1 MCRIFRKNPTKS
13 FGNSLHSFPY
23 ISHHKFYLTGVI
35 PIRTLTSFHKTA
47 ALVLCAAALCGC
59 SNNPTEEQSLS
70 GGASLAYD
78 YITETEP
85 AALPTPTEEPRT
97 TEPQTAESAEEAS
110 EEAVRDPRE
119 VHIGSFDENEFHAE
133 IDRIA
138 AENGVNGFTLCVFAN
153 GEIIHT
159 YSDGMADRA
168 AGIPCGENTKY
179 RMSSISKLAATMA
192 LMTLYDEGVLTPE
205 SELEQLT
212 GMPYNNP
219 QFPDTP
225 VKLWHLLTHT
235 AGLTDNYAYDQ
246 SASRKYTTDY
256 ILSTAYNGRE
266 PGTFYTYS
274 NFGMGTVGSVTERL
288 TGEFFHDFADR
299 VLFDPLGMD
308 AGYTI
313 SKIDDKQSVAVLYAP
328 DGTQND
334 PRAWGRTARYYES
347 FGLGNSYLTANSELL
362 ISCPDLARLG
372 IILAGDGSCGGI
384 RVLSREA
391 VDLINAE
398 YFSEKKFDLG
408 LSVRIYRDNLIE
420 GRVIHG
426 HPGQALGTV
435 NGIYY
440 DVHDGTGMAFCSN
453 GSLAY
458 TSYENGVYDIL
469 NDTVRTV
476 YSTFFSGETEA

>member
-1 MCRIFRKNPTKS
+1 M
-13 FGNSLHSFPY
+13 
-23 ISHHKFYLTGVI
+23 I
-35 PIRTLTSFHKTA
+35 PIRNLTSLQKTA
-47 ALVLCAAALCGC
+47 ALILCAAALCGC
-59 SNNPTEEQSLS
+59 TNNPTEEQSLS
-70 GGASLAYD
+70 GGTSLASD
-78 YITETEP
+78 YITQTEP
-85 AALPTPTEEPRT
+85 VALPTPTEEPQ
-97 TEPQTAESAEEAS
+97 TEESVS
-110 EEAVRDPRE
+110 EPEPNPRE
-119 VHIGSFDENEFHAE
+119 VHIRDFDEESFHAE

-159 YSDGMADRA
+159 YSDGMADKT

-179 RMSSISKLAATMA
+179 RMSSVSKLVATMA

-212 GMPYNNP
+212 GMPYNSP
-219 QFPDTP
+219 QFPETP
-225 VKLWHLLTHT
+225 VKLWHILTHT

-246 SASRKYTTDY
+246 SASKKYTTDY

-266 PGTFYTYS
+266 PGTFYTYC
-274 NFGMGTVGSVTERL
+274 NFGMGTVGSIVERL
-288 TGEFFHDFADR
+288 TGEFFHDFAER

-313 SKIDDKQSVAVLYAP
+313 SRIDDKQSVAVLYAP
-328 DGTQND
+328 DNTTND
-334 PRAWGRTARYYES
+334 PRTWGRTTRYYES

-372 IILAGDGSCGGI
+372 IILAGDGSYNGVQ
-384 RVLSREA
+384 VLSQEA
-391 VDLINAE
+391 VDLMNAN
-398 YFSEKKFDLG
+398 YFSAKKFDLG
-408 LSVRIYRDNLIE
+408 LSVRIYPDNLIK
-420 GRVIHG
+420 GRDIHG

-440 DVHDGTGMAFCSN
+440 DTHDGTGMAFCSN

-469 NDTVRTV
+469 NDTMQTV
-476 YSTFFSGETEA
+476 YRTFFDGEN